1 MASFTAGPNGSGSGI
16 PTTFQAGKY
25 INVAAAAISVAL
37 IGGVGIWGY
46 KLLMRDVTG
55 VPVVRAL
62 VGEMRVSP
70 ENPGG
75 VIATHIG
82 LSVNSV
88 PALGG
93 AAQPED
99 RLILAPSNVSL
110 QAEDLEVT
118 SAAEAGEVVA
128 ALQDPLGVAI
138 TTSLS
143 SEDTTT
149 PAQGGDQIAA
159 LATPVNPSVPLT
171 AADVLALADQ
181 IASGAAP
188 MSDLADGVNVPIEVA
203 VNGVVVN
210 PDLIP
215 DGVPGVRRSVRP
227 TARPAN
233 LPAVVATPV
242 SADVTPAAVT
252 PAVTGE
258 VTTGEVTTAVIPVGT
273 KLVQLGAFDSADIA
287 ASEWARLTQRFPEF
301 FDDKNQII
309 QQANSGGRTFFRLR
323 AMGFTDLSDARRFC
337 SAMSAEGA
345 ACIPVVVR

>member
-118 SAAEAGEVVA
+118 SAVEAGEVVA

-143 SEDTTT
+143 SDDITT

-159 LATPVNPSVPLT
+159 FAMPVNPSVPLT

-215 DGVPGVRRSVRP
+215 DGAPGVRRSVRP

-233 LPAVVATPV
+233 LPTVVATPV
-242 SADVTPAAVT
+242 LADVRSADVTPAV
-252 PAVTGE
+252 
-258 VTTGEVTTAVIPVGT
+258 TGEVTTAVIPVGT
-273 KLVQLGAFDSADIA
+273 KLVQLGAFDRADIA

-301 FDDKNQII
+301 FDDKDQII

>member
-1 MASFTAGPNGSGSGI
+1 MASFTAGPNGSGAGI

-128 ALQDPLGVAI
+128 SVQGPLGAAI

-143 SEDTTT
+143 SDDMTTS
-149 PAQGGDQIAA
+149 AQGGDQIAA
-159 LATPVNPSVPLT
+159 LSMPIDPSVPLT

-181 IASGAAP
+181 IAAGAAP

-215 DGVPGVRRSVRP
+215 DGVSGVRRSVRP
-227 TARPAN
+227 TARPASR
-233 LPAVVATPV
+233 PAVVATPV
-242 SADVTPAAVT
+242 SADVEPAAVT
-252 PAVTGE
+252 PAV
-258 VTTGEVTTAVIPVGT
+258 TGEVTTAVIPVGT

-287 ASEWARLTQRFPEF
+287 ASEWARMTQRFPEF
-301 FDDKNQII
+301 FDDKDQII

-337 SAMSAEGA
+337 SALSAEGA